1 MNYLRRLPFLYLNL
15 CFFAT
20 ESSHFCFFI
29 VMVLRFSHYSITTQH
44 YIAGVTMEDIADELR
59 EAYAANKEVLDN
71 FKEEYT
77 MKDNPLFLDFVDELM
92 FVKRNVA
99 RVVPASQEQFS
110 RLLIKLFKLANLDFL
125 ENFKLFICY

>member
-1 MNYLRRLPFLYLNL
+1 
-15 CFFAT
+15 
-20 ESSHFCFFI
+20 
-29 VMVLRFSHYSITTQH
+29 
-44 YIAGVTMEDIADELR
+44 MEDIADELR

-125 ENFKLFICY
+125 ENFKLFSYYS